1 MSGKKSHSRNQEP
14 CTRPDGWRNFFT
26 QSRYVCLRNKL
37 ALYPKGQLRLNSKCP
52 KFVNF
57 VTLIYIPWWLKS
69 TSPTDVQCNDLDLYI
84 RLLEYEKI
92 DRSISSSALKAFQRH
107 LWYLTSEMVPLSLF
121 SDMVPTTDKEN
132 IAKKLLEIKPDDTT
146 ILPQER
152 FGTGY
157 GKPKFAA
164 MTGHT
169 RISLSDFVAGDS
181 WFFFHLL
188 EIDPKFMDY
197 PVETWTHNE
206 TYKAGKD
213 NVRSINCVNDCAE
226 RGVKLSSDFLGSAR
240 MEKNY
245 QNVLQVVEKDR
256 KTTPNLRSRKKL
268 NL

>member
-1 MSGKKSHSRNQEP
+1 
-14 CTRPDGWRNFFT
+14 
-26 QSRYVCLRNKL
+26 
-37 ALYPKGQLRLNSKCP
+37 
-52 KFVNF
+52 
-57 VTLIYIPWWLKS
+57 
-69 TSPTDVQCNDLDLYI
+69 
-84 RLLEYEKI
+84 
-92 DRSISSSALKAFQRH
+92 
-107 LWYLTSEMVPLSLF
+107 
-121 SDMVPTTDKEN
+121 MVPTTDKEN

-157 GKPKFAA
+157 GKPKFPA

-169 RISLSDFVAGDS
+169 RISLSEFVAGDL
-181 WFFFHLL
+181 WFFFRLL

-197 PVETWTHNE
+197 PVETWTH
-206 TYKAGKD
+206 KAGKD

-240 MEKNY
+240 TEKNY

>member
-1 MSGKKSHSRNQEP
+1 MAKLLYAIKI
-14 CTRPDGWRNFFT
+14 
-26 QSRYVCLRNKL
+26 CLFEEQISSLPQGTITTKQQV
-37 ALYPKGQLRLNSKCP
+37 PKVRA
-52 KFVNF
+52 FVNF
-57 VTLIYIPWWLKS
+57 VTLVYIPWWLKS
-69 TSPTDVQCNDLDLYI
+69 TSPTDALCNDLDLYVQ
-84 RLLEYEKI
+84 LLEYEKI

-121 SDMVPTTDKEN
+121 SDMVPTTDKKN

-146 ILPQER
+146 LLPQECFR
-152 FGTGY
+152 TGY
-157 GKPKFAA
+157 GKPKFVA

-181 WFFFHLL
+181 WFFFRLL

-240 MEKNY
+240 TEKNY
-245 QNVLQVVEKDR
+245 QNVLQVVEDR
-256 KTTPNLRSRKKL
+256 KTTPNLSSRKKL